1 MRRLRNPFGIVRDT
15 KASAPFAVV
24 AVILLLGAGLSYAY
38 FAALQTSR
46 TEAEGQAP
54 WSDEAI
60 DALDREVARIEGV
73 VEGLLDAAIGRTDG
87 GPSGELV
94 SLMGRLA
101 SDSFSAW
108 ASTNFPSIRGG
119 HTVHLE
125 DPSLTVTTLYGN
137 VRTGNA
143 LGQQRSQRLPVG
155 VEAVA
160 AARVEVTTEGGG
172 MAARDVVLRVARTVP
187 TVLVAHQQ
195 NVLEYALA
203 DEGLVPML
211 IADAVAAKLAKD
223 PVWEPTRDTLDA
235 LVDRAIGV
243 VQMSLFH
250 VDTLAPWL
258 WSDGP
263 RFVDGPDL
271 LMLDGNGTVGVE
283 APTAET
289 ITLTNPRTLTS
300 LDLRYVPRVDW
311 AGSPAIA
318 MNRSSLWSG
327 EAVGPSGAVVA
338 RLDLAGSFRHD
349 VAIWSGERLLGTV
362 ARDVDFRDHLTAWA
376 EDPGLDSRDVD
387 HMKLAQVE
395 DWDDLRETM
404 AVVSSP
410 SRELV
415 VDIDM
420 SLGLSNEIAL
430 DGVPL
435 GLFGPG
441 RSTIGNVP
449 AGPHELWARPVGTG
463 TYMGS
468 QSMRVDVP
476 AEGPA
481 PVVIVDPT
489 AGFDTEVGFAFWFS
503 LMSTFHVEDAGP
515 LPHLE
520 RIAVMAGY
528 PPLPDTLRVDPRD
541 DLEALAFWVE
551 GLERHLEFIGGRWAD
566 KDANDPLASLRL
578 AEDVVSI
585 TELTLEMLLDLPEEI
600 AKVGR
605 VTVLL
610 TTSNGRAEFSVR
622 CQTPGGVTE
631 LLKGTSDGIGCTLQV
646 NTLRGTIVHLAGNVM
661 SALAVVGGT
670 LSLGFD
676 VVELVEALEDGESS
690 KIAWASFDVGVDM
703 ATMVLCVVRLMDD
716 LGLVALTT
724 MTKSTICVVGAAI
737 AVVATFLDA
746 YRDAGGDFW
755 GAWGLLLHPGGFA
768 DALRSAGFFSSVAS
782 LVTTA
787 IVTAS
792 LPTLTG
798 ATMATAFSTAVL
810 AATGVG
816 LIVFAAILAVW
827 TVLNWDQVSGWFS
840 GAAKEEDVDGMRSDL
855 EDVLN
860 STMHL
865 RARLNS
871 VDVPEEIAGA
881 RSERGIG
888 LSLMHLRSECGD
900 ERLVRALG
908 RTDLYHL
915 DGGSAQGRRAR
926 ATREVS
932 HWIEVL
938 WREVDDLVDNDR
950 PNSDGEASEGFRDY
964 KGTFGSK
971 DLDFDADIRVS
982 IDGGE
987 RTTLVQASD
996 GIGSFLR
1003 SLDPVTVEDVR
1014 VSLSIDGDVLK
1025 GALEDWSKAL
1035 GTVSVQLGKAS
1046 HALSRASRESAFVA
1060 SSGAETAYTRAR
1072 GLVEVRLPDA
1082 LGDAQVEVGCQHG
1095 GVVRGGEVEA
1105 GPVVIQVINGT
1116 AMLAVTG
1123 WSVTS
1128 RVIGHSDDA
1137 GEDDFEPTATCT
1149 AYHWRELAFGSSV
1162 LDHGKDD

>member
-1 MRRLRNPFGIVRDT
+1 V
-15 KASAPFAVV
+15 
-24 AVILLLGAGLSYAY
+24 
-38 FAALQTSR
+38 
-46 TEAEGQAP
+46 
-54 WSDEAI
+54 
-60 DALDREVARIEGV
+60 
-73 VEGLLDAAIGRTDG
+73 
-87 GPSGELV
+87 
-94 SLMGRLA
+94 GRLA
-101 SDSFSAW
+101 RDGFSEW
-108 ASTNFPSIRGG
+108 ARDNFPSIRGG
-119 HTVHLE
+119 LTVRLE

-137 VRTGNA
+137 VMTGNA
-143 LGQQRSQRLPVG
+143 MGQQRSQRLPVG

-160 AARVEVTTEGGG
+160 AARVEVTTEGSG
-172 MAARDVVLRVARTVP
+172 MAARDAVLRVARTVP
-187 TVLVAHQQ
+187 TVLAAHQQ

-211 IADAVAAKLAKD
+211 VADAVAAKLSKD
-223 PVWEPTRDTLDA
+223 PLWEPDSDALDA
-235 LVDRAIGV
+235 LVERAIGV
-243 VQMSLFH
+243 VQKCLFH

-263 RFVDGPDL
+263 RVVHGPDL

-283 APTAET
+283 APTDET
-289 ITLTNPRTLTS
+289 ISLTDPRTGTS
-300 LDLRYVPRVDW
+300 LDLRFVPSLDW
-311 AGSPAIA
+311 SGSPAVA
-318 MNRSSLWSG
+318 MNRSSLLSA
-327 EAVGPSGAVVA
+327 EAAGPSGAVVA

-362 ARDVDFRDHLTAWA
+362 ARDVVFRDHLIAWT

-387 HMKLAQVE
+387 HMLLAQVE

-404 AVVSSP
+404 AVVSPP
-410 SRELV
+410 SRDIV
-415 VDIDM
+415 VGID
-420 SLGLSNEIAL
+420 STLGLSNEIAL

-463 TYMGS
+463 TYRGS
-468 QSMRVDVP
+468 QSMRIDVP

-481 PVVIVDPT
+481 FEVMVDPT
-489 AGFDTEVGFAFWFS
+489 AGFDSEAGFAFWFA
-503 LMSTFHVEDAGP
+503 LMSTFHAEDAGP

-520 RIAVMAGY
+520 RIAAMAGY
-528 PPLPDTLRVDPRD
+528 PPLPETLRVDPRD

-551 GLERHLEFIGGRWAD
+551 GLDRHLEFVGGRWAD
-566 KDANDPLASLRL
+566 KDAYDPLASLRL

-585 TELTLEMLLDLPEEI
+585 TELTLKMLLDLPEEI

-610 TTSNGRAEFSVR
+610 ASVNGRAEFSVG

-631 LLKGTSDGIGCTLQV
+631 LIKGTADGVGCTLQV
-646 NTLRGTIVHLAGNVM
+646 NTLRGTIVHLGGNVM
-661 SALAVVGGT
+661 SALAIVGGT

-676 VVELVEALEDGESS
+676 VVELVEALQDGDVTS
-690 KIAWASFDVGVDM
+690 IAWASFDVGVDL
-703 ATMVLCVVRLMDD
+703 ATMVLHLVKFMDD
-716 LGLVALTT
+716 LGLMALATV
-724 MTKSTICVVGAAI
+724 TKSIISFVGAAI

-746 YRDAGGDFW
+746 YRDADGDFW
-755 GAWGLLLHPGGFA
+755 GAWSLLLHPGGFA

-792 LPTLTG
+792 LPMLTG
-798 ATMATAFSTAVL
+798 VTMATAFTTAVL

-827 TVLNWDQVSGWFS
+827 TVLNWDQVRGWFS
-840 GAAKEEDVDGMRSDL
+840 GAVKQEDVEDMRSEL

-865 RARLNS
+865 QARMNSLN
-871 VDVPEEIAGA
+871 VTEEVAGA

-908 RTDLYHL
+908 RADLYHL

-932 HWIEVL
+932 HWVDVL
-938 WREVDDLVDNDR
+938 WREVDDLIDDDR
-950 PNSDGEASEGFRDY
+950 PNGNGEASEGFHDY
-964 KGTFGSK
+964 KGTYGSK
-971 DLDFDADIRVS
+971 DLDFDADIQVS

-987 RTTLVQASD
+987 RITLVQAGG
-996 GIGSFLR
+996 GIGSFLG

-1014 VSLSIDGDVLK
+1014 VSLSIEGDVHK

-1035 GTVSVQLGKAS
+1035 GAIFVQLSKAS
-1046 HALSRASRESAFVA
+1046 QALSRASRESAFVA
-1060 SSGAETAYTRAR
+1060 SSGAEVSYTRAR

-1082 LGDAQVEVGCQHG
+1082 LGTAQVEVGCQYG

-1105 GPVVIQVINGT
+1105 GPVVIQVFNGT
-1116 AMLAVTG
+1116 AMLTVTG
-1123 WSVTS
+1123 WHVTS
-1128 RVIGHSDDA
+1128 RVVDHPDNVSK
-1137 GEDDFEPTATCT
+1137 DDFKPTAKCT
-1149 AYHWRELAFGSSV
+1149 AYHWGSLAFGSSV
-1162 LDHGKDD
+1162 LDHGKDE